1 MFLHYYIV
9 VIVVFPM
16 ICLRSFFL
24 FYLMDVEVVDER
36 RSLKLR
42 DAASWIAVLLLLL
55 FPRICCWCW
64 LRYGCCWPC
73 CCPSCCCWW
82 WACLLWMLGCETG
95 RLSCPC
101 LGGGVRPS
109 NEFRTSSRVA
119 ETGGEM
125 LSCGDVPPS
134 SLSATDSGPATV
146 LSLSPEASTTH
157 SQGSN

>member
-55 FPRICCWCW
+55 FPRICC
-64 LRYGCCWPC
+64 
-73 CCPSCCCWW
+73 
-82 WACLLWMLGCETG
+82 
-95 RLSCPC
+95 
-101 LGGGVRPS
+101 
-109 NEFRTSSRVA
+109 
-119 ETGGEM
+119 
-125 LSCGDVPPS
+125 
-134 SLSATDSGPATV
+134 
-146 LSLSPEASTTH
+146 
-157 SQGSN
+157 